1 MIFRKGGLISKWL
14 NIVDIHRSAR
24 HKVKFGC
31 DVELVKLGS
40 GNEPTIIKR
49 VDPAYTTNTLPMV
62 HIENLAG
69 IKQKNGTYKKIN
81 GIGIREVIIEWL

>member
-1 MIFRKGGLISKWL
+1 MIFRKGSLIPKWL
-14 NIVDIHRSAR
+14 NIVDIHRSVR

-49 VDPAYTTNTLPMV
+49 VDSTYPASISPMIR
-62 HIENLAG
+62 IENLVG
-69 IKQKNGTYKKIN
+69 IKQKNRTYKKID
-81 GIGIREVIIEWL
+81 GLGIREVIIEWP